1 MTNED
6 TEQQVAELRR
16 ISRTMCQHL
25 DEGEA
30 ILHDVDTCLA
40 ALATLRPD
48 WDVTLVADI
57 LLLHERE
64 RQSQEPRLMSVA
76 VRLPG
81 GVAIGLLH
89 GDVSDAVVNGD
100 QRNALEGIRFLPF
113 LDAPPLIRRAT
124 LPLIP
129 YALDALCDR
138 LASQH

>member
-1 MTNED
+1 MT
-6 TEQQVAELRR
+6 TENAEQHVAELRR

-30 ILHDVDTCLA
+30 ILQDVDTCLA
-40 ALATLRPD
+40 ALATLKPD

-64 RQSQEPRLMSVA
+64 LQSQERRLMSVA

-81 GVAIGLLH
+81 GIAIGILH
-89 GDVSDAVVNGD
+89 GNVSDAVVNGD
-100 QRNALEGIRFLPF
+100 QRNALEGIRLLPF